1 MIARLTG
8 LIVWTLLGIIP
19 AGAAPVAA
27 LQFSPDGKHLLVSR
41 PRALEVRPV
50 KGKAKTRLLPIV
62 FGRVTAFTFSP
73 DGRTLAVAGG
83 NPGESGGVQLFDW
96 PSGETRGHWNEFFD
110 TATGVAF
117 ASQNRLAASSADHT
131 IALLDILKDLRLV
144 KRLEGHTKAVRGLAF
159 SSAGKRLVSV
169 GIDRTVKT
177 WDATTGK
184 LERSFG
190 NHLGP
195 VHDVAFR
202 PRPAS
207 GLAYCATASDDRTV
221 RVWQP
226 AIGRMVR
233 IVRGH
238 GGPVFV
244 VAFSADGRRL
254 YSIGQEGIGRIIDAD
269 SDQVLHKWQA
279 HNDWV
284 YAMAVGSNG
293 LLATGDWGGRVKLW
307 LVKDDKVVGQ

>member
-1 MIARLTG
+1 MTG
-8 LIVWTLLGIIP
+8 LIVWTLLGMIP
-19 AGAAPVAA
+19 AAAAPVAA
-27 LQFSPDGKHLLVSR
+27 LQFSPDGKHLLVSQ
-41 PRALEVRPV
+41 PRALEVRSV
-50 KGKAKTRLLPIV
+50 KSKAKTRLIPAA
-62 FGRVTAFTFSP
+62 FDKVTDFTFSP

-83 NPGESGGVQLFDW
+83 TPGESGGVQLFDW
-96 PSGETRGHWNEFFD
+96 PSGETRGHWDGFFD

-117 ASQNRLAASSADHT
+117 ASKSRLAASSADHT
-131 IALLDILKDLRLV
+131 IALLDLRKEPCLV

-159 SSAGKRLVSV
+159 SPTGKRLVSV
-169 GIDRTVKT
+169 GADRTVKT
-177 WDATTGK
+177 WDTTTGK
-184 LERSFG
+184 QESSFG

-202 PRPAS
+202 PRSAR
-207 GLAYCATASDDRTV
+207 GRAYCATTSDDRTV

>member
-1 MIARLTG
+1 
-8 LIVWTLLGIIP
+8 
-19 AGAAPVAA
+19 
-27 LQFSPDGKHLLVSR
+27 
-41 PRALEVRPV
+41 
-50 KGKAKTRLLPIV
+50 
-62 FGRVTAFTFSP
+62 
-73 DGRTLAVAGG
+73 
-83 NPGESGGVQLFDW
+83 GESGGVQLFDW
-96 PSGETRGHWNEFFD
+96 PSGETRGHWDEFFD
-110 TATGVAF
+110 TATDVAF
-117 ASQNRLAASSADHT
+117 ASKSRLAASSADHN
-131 IALLDILKDLRLV
+131 IALLEVRKELRLV
-144 KRLEGHTKAVRGLAF
+144 KRLEGHTKAVRALAF
-159 SSAGKRLVSV
+159 SPTGKRLVSV

-177 WDATTGK
+177 WDAATGK
-184 LERSFG
+184 LKRSFG

-202 PRPAS
+202 PQSVPGRAC
-207 GLAYCATASDDRTV
+207 CATASDDRTV

-269 SDQVLHKWQA
+269 SDQILHKWQA

-307 LVKDDKVVGQ
+307 LVKDDKVVG